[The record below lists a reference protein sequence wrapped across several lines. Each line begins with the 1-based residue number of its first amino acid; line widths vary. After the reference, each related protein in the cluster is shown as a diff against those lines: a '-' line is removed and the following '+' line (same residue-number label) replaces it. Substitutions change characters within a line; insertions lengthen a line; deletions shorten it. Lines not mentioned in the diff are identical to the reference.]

1 MVHAGTHDTVLVAL
15 SVLIAAA
22 ASYTALDLATRM
34 RAASGWPCYAWL
46 AAAAIAMGGGV
57 WSMHFVAML
66 AFNLPGLDVGFDVRL
81 TLLSLA
87 LPIAVT
93 GLGFFVGN
101 RAGAGPAALCMS
113 GLVMGLG
120 IAGMHYTGMAAMRMP
135 ADLRHN
141 HLWVAVSIL
150 IAIGAAVAALWL
162 AFKQTD
168 VKQRLL
174 ASGIM
179 GLAVS
184 GMHYAA
190 MQGAVFSSQAPV
202 DHALGSASVSQTH
215 LALWVTGA
223 TFLILVL
230 ALSAAMFDRHL
241 SQTAEREAAALR
253 ASEERF
259 RLLLQSVSDYAIFML
274 DPEGRIANWNTGA
287 ERIKGYTADEIV
299 GSHLSRFYGQEDLQA
314 GLPEAA
320 LETAEREGRFE
331 AEGWR
336 VRKDGSRFW
345 ANVVIQAIRS
355 EAGQLVGY
363 AKITRDIT
371 ERKQAQEAL
380 DQAREALAQ
389 AQKMEAIGQLT
400 GGVAHDFNNLLMAV
414 LGSLEL
420 LRKRL
425 PDDPKTARL
434 LDNAV
439 QGAQRGAALTQ
450 RMLAFARRQE
460 LKPEAVDLPDLVRG
474 MTDLLRRSIGPLV
487 RIETRFPLGLARA
500 MVDAHQCELAL
511 LNLTVNAR
519 DAMPAGGTITIA
531 GREAGSADTASLP
544 EGRYVCLSVA
554 DTGTGMDAETLARAQ
569 EPFFTTKGV
578 GKGTGLGLSMVQGL
592 AAQSR
597 GRLLLKSRLGEG
609 TTAEMWLPMADGS
622 AHREAASTPQVRPR
636 ASARPLTVL
645 VADDDP
651 LVLESTV
658 AMLEDLGHRA
668 IAARSGQEALDLL
681 RRAQGVNLV
690 ITDQAMPGMTGTQLA
705 AQIAVE
711 RSAVPV
717 ILASGHA
724 EAPIEPH
731 EPLPRLSKPFDQD
744 ALAQALATVQP
755 ICPAKREHQQE
766 HHPSKVS
773 SSGTVAETDGAL
785 ATSHEKTSR

>member
-1 MVHAGTHDTVLVAL
+1 MPHAGTHDAILVAL

-34 RAASGWPCYAWL
+34 RAASGWSSRAWL
-46 AAAAIAMGGGV
+46 VTAAIAMGGGI

-66 AFNLPGLDVGFDVRL
+66 AFSLPGLEVGYDLRL

-93 GLGFFVGN
+93 GLGFFVVN
-101 RAGAGPAALCMS
+101 RPGAGPVALCLS

-120 IAGMHYTGMAAMRMP
+120 IAGMHYTGMAAMRVP
-135 ADLRHN
+135 ADLHYD

-162 AFKQTD
+162 AFRQTG
-168 VKQRLL
+168 VRQRLL
-174 ASGIM
+174 AAIIM
-179 GLAVS
+179 GIAVS

-190 MQGAVFSSQAPV
+190 MQGSVFDAHAPI
-202 DHALGSASVSQTH
+202 DHARGTASVGQTH
-215 LALWVTGA
+215 LALWVTGT

-230 ALSAAMFDRHL
+230 ALAAAMFDRHL
-241 SQTAEREAAALR
+241 SQTSEREAAALR

-287 ERIKGYTADEIV
+287 ERIKGYTAKEIV
-299 GSHLSRFYGQEDLQA
+299 GSHLSRFYTQEDLQA
-314 GLPEAA
+314 GVPAAA
-320 LETAEREGRFE
+320 LETAAREGRFE

-345 ANVVIQAIRS
+345 ANVVIHAIRN
-355 EAGQLVGY
+355 EQGPLVGY
-363 AKITRDIT
+363 AKVTRDIT

-389 AQKMEAIGQLT
+389 AQKVEAIGQLT

-420 LRKRL
+420 MRKRL
-425 PDDPKTARL
+425 PDDPKLTRL

-460 LKPEAVDLPDLVRG
+460 LKPEVVDLPGLVRG
-474 MTDLLRRSIGPLV
+474 MTDLLQRSIGPLV
-487 RIETRFPLGLARA
+487 RIETRFPLGLPRV

-519 DAMPAGGTITIA
+519 DAMPKGGTITIA
-531 GREAGSADTASLP
+531 GREAGEEDAVDLP
-544 EGRYVCLSVA
+544 AGRYVCLSVT

-569 EPFFTTKGV
+569 EPFFTTKGA
-578 GKGTGLGLSMVQGL
+578 GKGTGLGLPMVQGL

-597 GRLLLKSRLGEG
+597 GRFLLKSRLGEG
-609 TTAEMWLPMADGS
+609 TTAEMWLPLA
-622 AHREAASTPQVRPR
+622 E
-636 ASARPLTVL
+636 ASATREEASSVAVPRRMSARSLTVL

-651 LVLESTV
+651 LVLENTA
-658 AMLEDLGHRA
+658 AMLEDLDHRV
-668 IAARSGQEALDLL
+668 IEARSGEEALALL
-681 RRAQGVNLV
+681 RRTRGLDLV
-690 ITDQAMPGMTGTQLA
+690 ITDQAMPSMTGTQLA
-705 AQIAVE
+705 EQIAVE
-711 RSAVPV
+711 RPGLPV
-717 ILASGHA
+717 ILASGYA
-724 EAPIEPH
+724 EAPAEH
-731 EPLPRLSKPFDQD
+731 HLVLPRLSKPFDQD
-744 ALAQALATVQP
+744 TLALAVADALHA
-755 ICPAKREHQQE
+755 AED
-766 HHPSKVS
+766 SGKV
-773 SSGTVAETDGAL
+773 VAFR
-785 ATSHEKTSR
+785 SRAGEA

>member
-1 MVHAGTHDTVLVAL
+1 MAHAGTHDAVLVAL

-34 RAASGWPCYAWL
+34 RAASAWSSRAWL
-46 AAAAIAMGGGV
+46 VTAAIAMGGGI

-66 AFNLPGLDVGFDVRL
+66 AFSLPGLEIGFDLRL

-87 LPIAVT
+87 LPIVVT
-93 GLGFFVGN
+93 GLGFFVVN
-101 RAGAGPAALCMS
+101 RPGAGTASLCLS

-135 ADLRHN
+135 ADLRYD

-162 AFKQTD
+162 AFHQTG
-168 VKQRLL
+168 VRFRLL
-174 ASGIM
+174 AAVIM

-190 MQGAVFSSQAPV
+190 MQGAVFSSGAPV
-202 DHALGSASVSQTH
+202 DHARGVTSVNQTH
-215 LALWVTGA
+215 LALWVTGT

-230 ALSAAMFDRHL
+230 ALAAAMFDRHL
-241 SQTAEREAAALR
+241 SQASEREAAALR

-259 RLLLQSVSDYAIFML
+259 RLLLQGVTDYAIFML
-274 DPEGRIANWNTGA
+274 DSEGRIANWNAGA
-287 ERIKGYTADEIV
+287 ERIKGYTAAEIV
-299 GSHLSRFYGQEDLQA
+299 GSHLSRFYTQEDLQA
-314 GLPEAA
+314 GVPATALGTAA
-320 LETAEREGRFE
+320 REGRFE

-336 VRKDGSRFW
+336 VRKDGSQFW
-345 ANVVIQAIRS
+345 ANVVIDAIRN
-355 EAGQLVGY
+355 EQGELVGY
-363 AKITRDIT
+363 AKVTRDIT

-389 AQKMEAIGQLT
+389 SQKMEAIGQLT
-400 GGVAHDFNNLLMAV
+400 GGAAHDFNNLLMAV

-425 PDDPKTARL
+425 PDDPKLVRL

-460 LKPEAVDLPDLVRG
+460 LKPEVVDLQDLVRG
-474 MTDLLRRSIGPLV
+474 ITDLLQRSIGPQV
-487 RIETRFPLGLARA
+487 HIETRFPLGLPRA

-519 DAMPAGGTITIA
+519 DAMPEGGTITIA
-531 GREAGSADTASLP
+531 GREAGNEDEANLP
-544 EGRYVCLSVA
+544 EGRYVCLSVT
-554 DTGTGMDAETLARAQ
+554 DTGTGMDVDTLARAQ

-597 GRLLLKSRLGEG
+597 GRLLLRSRLGEG
-609 TTAEMWLPMADGS
+609 TTAEMWLPVA
-622 AHREAASTPQVRPR
+622 EASVGHEEAPSLVNKSR
-636 ASARPLTVL
+636 ATMRPLSVL
-645 VADDDP
+645 VVDDDP
-651 LVLESTV
+651 LVLENTA
-658 AMLEDLGHRA
+658 AMLEDLGHRV
-668 IAARSGQEALDLL
+668 IEARSGEEALSIL
-681 RRAQGVNLV
+681 RRTQRLDLI
-690 ITDQAMPGMTGTQLA
+690 ITDQAMPGMTGLQLA

-711 RSAVPV
+711 RSGLPV
-717 ILASGHA
+717 ILASGFA
-724 EAPIEPH
+724 ETSEEPQ
-731 EPLPRLSKPFDQD
+731 LSLLRLSKPFDQNTL
-744 ALAQALATVQP
+744 ALA
-755 ICPAKREHQQE
+755 
-766 HHPSKVS
+766 
-773 SSGTVAETDGAL
+773 VAEAVDVAEDADKAVVIPPGLGTA
-785 ATSHEKTSR
+785 

>member
-15 SVLIAAA
+15 SVSIAAA

-34 RAASGWPCYAWL
+34 RAASGWSCYAWL
-46 AAAAIAMGGGV
+46 IAAAIAMGGGV

-66 AFNLPGLDVGFDVRL
+66 AFSLPGLDVGFDLRL

-93 GLGFFVGN
+93 GLGFLVGN
-101 RAGAGPAALCMS
+101 RAGAGPVALCLS

-120 IAGMHYTGMAAMRMP
+120 IAGMHYTGMAAMRLP
-135 ADLRHN
+135 AGLHHD

-150 IAIGAAVAALWL
+150 VAIGAAVAALWL

-174 ASGIM
+174 ASGTM

-190 MQGAVFSSQAPV
+190 MQGAVFSSSAPI

-215 LALWVTGA
+215 LALWVTGT

-241 SQTAEREAAALR
+241 QQASKREAEALR
-253 ASEERF
+253 TSEERF
-259 RLLLQSVSDYAIFML
+259 RLLFQSVSDYAIFML
-274 DPEGRIANWNTGA
+274 DPDGRIANWNTGA
-287 ERIKGYTADEIV
+287 ERIKGYRADEIV
-299 GSHLSRFYGQEDLQA
+299 GSHLSCFYLQEDLQA
-314 GLPEAA
+314 GEPAAA
-320 LETAEREGRFE
+320 LETAAREGRFE

-336 VRKDGSRFW
+336 RRKDGSRFW
-345 ANVVIQAIRS
+345 ANAVIQAIRS

-363 AKITRDIT
+363 AKVTRDIT

-389 AQKMEAIGQLT
+389 AQKMETVGQLT

-425 PDDPKTARL
+425 PDDPKATRL

-460 LKPEAVDLPDLVRG
+460 LKPEVVDLPDLVRG
-474 MTDLLRRSIGPLV
+474 MTDLLQRSIGPSV
-487 RIETRFPLGLARA
+487 RIETCFPLGLPRVL
-500 MVDAHQCELAL
+500 VDAHQCELAL

-519 DAMPAGGTITIA
+519 DAMPEGGTITIA
-531 GREAGSADTASLP
+531 GREASSEDVGSLP
-544 EGRYVCLSVA
+544 EGRYVCLSVT

-578 GKGTGLGLSMVQGL
+578 GKGTGLGLPMVQGL

-597 GRLLLKSRLGEG
+597 GRLLLRSGLGEG
-609 TTAEMWLPMADGS
+609 TTAEMWLPMA
-622 AHREAASTPQVRPR
+622 EASSHCEEALSLPVQPQ
-636 ASARPLTVL
+636 ASARSLTVL
-645 VADDDP
+645 VVDDDP

-668 IAARSGQEALDLL
+668 IGVRSGQEALDLL
-681 RRAQGVNLV
+681 RRTRGLDLV

-711 RSAVPV
+711 RSAMPI

-731 EPLPRLSKPFDQD
+731 QPLLRLSKPFDQN
-744 ALAQALATVQP
+744 ALGLATTQATCLDLASVSEGAP
-755 ICPAKREHQQE
+755 
-766 HHPSKVS
+766 PSKL
-773 SSGTVAETDGAL
+773 T
-785 ATSHEKTSR
+785 